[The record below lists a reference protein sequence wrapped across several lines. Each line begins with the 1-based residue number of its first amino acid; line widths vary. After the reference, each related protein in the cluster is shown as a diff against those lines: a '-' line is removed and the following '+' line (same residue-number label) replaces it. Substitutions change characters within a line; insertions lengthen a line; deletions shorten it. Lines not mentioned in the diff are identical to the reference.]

1 MRSEGILGTV
11 AGIVGTIQ
19 ANEVLKKILNI
30 GTGLD
35 GYIFIL
41 DLLHLNFRKVKL
53 KKRKNCFVDD
63 EKNSYLVFMF
73 INFRCTILN
82 AEEKFL
88 SLKKNKTNVRYG
100 PGLDYPIKY
109 IYRKVNLPVKQI
121 DKKENWRRVIFLD
134 NNSGWIHWSQLKP
147 SNSII
152 TIEEKILFKKP
163 SNFSE
168 PLAKLEKGRLLVIK
182 KCEDK
187 WCNITTDDYKGWVK
201 IKNIWGSTK

>member
-1 MRSEGILGTV
+1 MIKKITIWFLCLSILG
-11 AGIVGTIQ
+11 IQ
-19 ANEVLKKILNI
+19 LLNA
-30 GTGLD
+30 
-35 GYIFIL
+35 
-41 DLLHLNFRKVKL
+41 
-53 KKRKNCFVDD
+53 D
-63 EKNSYLVFMF
+63 EKY
-73 INFRCTILN
+73 
-82 AEEKFL
+82 L

-134 NNSGWIHWSQLKP
+134 NNSGRIHLSQLKP

-152 TIEEKILFKKP
+152 TIKEKILFKKP

-182 KCEDK
+182 KCEED
-187 WCNITTDDYKGWVK
+187 WCNVTTYKYTGWIK
-201 IKNIWGSTK
+201 TKNIWGSTK